1 MSFTVEKH
9 PDLPAVII
17 TMYEDFDF
25 AAELD
30 AFGQKVQ
37 ALLDTLDEPVYSIS
51 DSTRMRN
58 TFGEMVS
65 SLAAVTRGNFVSLLK
80 HPMVVGMMVVDN
92 RDLTRLAVNALGQAQ
107 YGGFNLSVYASVGE
121 ALAEVQSAV
130 VEKSG

>member
-9 PDLPAVII
+9 PDRPAVII
-17 TMYEDFDF
+17 TMYEDLDF

-30 AFGQKVQ
+30 AFGQEVQ

-107 YGGFNLSVYASVGE
+107 YGGFSLSVYASVDE
-121 ALAEVQSAV
+121 ALAAVQTAV
-130 VEKSG
+130 TEKSG

>member
-107 YGGFNLSVYASVGE
+107 YGGFSLSVYASVDE
-121 ALAEVQSAV
+121 ALAAVQTAV
-130 VEKSG
+130 AEKSG

>member
-107 YGGFNLSVYASVGE
+107 YGGFNLSVYASVDE
-121 ALAEVQSAV
+121 ALAAVQTAV
-130 VEKSG
+130 AEKSG